1 MDPPLPSFIVPEL
14 PATLSPTRLSDVQ
27 LSLATPHPS
36 PLSGTLN
43 LSFTSK
49 AEVPSDDP
57 MTQFSSGTRTVTF
70 TIPANSTTAIL
81 SSPLTL
87 LAGTVAGTVR
97 LTVSIDNGPSDLP
110 AATVEIPAIA
120 PQITSVTAVRIPG
133 GFDVQVVGYAPARR
147 VTGADFIFGV
157 KNGSK
162 TQQVTL
168 SKNVDADFANWYRN
182 TTSTLFGSSFSFV
195 QSFSVQGDASLIQ
208 NVTVRLANAQGS
220 TTSSA
225 VRLQ

>member
-1 MDPPLPSFIVPEL
+1 
-14 PATLSPTRLSDVQ
+14 
-27 LSLATPHPS
+27 
-36 PLSGTLN
+36 
-43 LSFTSK
+43 
-49 AEVPSDDP
+49 
-57 MTQFSSGTRTVTF
+57 
-70 TIPANSTTAIL
+70 
-81 SSPLTL
+81 
-87 LAGTVAGTVR
+87 
-97 LTVSIDNGPSDLP
+97 
-110 AATVEIPAIA
+110 
-120 PQITSVTAVRIPG
+120 
-133 GFDVQVVGYAPARR
+133 
-147 VTGADFIFGV
+147 V